1 MNHTNLFSMENI
13 LPTDDKMQAMSNEE
27 LIHLLLHKSAII
39 RAKAIPTLA
48 SRMNIEQSLKTHIFE
63 AAQEAGNQTSVF
75 FGFVKVSWIAVIS
88 VLQYGTQEDK
98 EQIKRIVEQWT
109 ESEKRSIINYLKDY
123 EGFSSMF

>member
-1 MNHTNLFSMENI
+1 MESI

-27 LIHLLLHKSAII
+27 LIQLLLHKSAII

-48 SRMNIEQSLKTHIFE
+48 SRMNTEQSLKTHIFE
-63 AAQEAGNQTSVF
+63 AAQETRNQTSVF

-88 VLQYGTQEDK
+88 VLQYGNQEDK
-98 EQIKRIVEQWT
+98 EQVKKIVEQWT
-109 ESEKRSIINYLKDY
+109 DSERQSIIKYLKDY